1 MGVPRGKLAAIAE
14 PPDVAEVCGRLLQS
28 GHPRIVHQCE
38 SRPALAQQLGEVRAD
53 PTPMAY
59 LNGVSRSLRQFP
71 QESAQNLHTLD
82 GKARRELQEQGTE
95 PVAQALHGAD
105 EGFGLAAAINEVSL
119 MRQIQ
124 RKLSSEE
131 ETPGRNLA
139 PTFDGCLS
147 RNTVES

>member
-53 PTPMAY
+53 PTPVAY

-71 QESAQNLHTLD
+71 QESVKNPNASDVKSGGSWRSRGPSLSPKPCMVRTKPSASLRLL
-82 GKARRELQEQGTE
+82 RRFLSCVRSSGN
-95 PVAQALHGAD
+95 
-105 EGFGLAAAINEVSL
+105 LAAKRNPRGATF
-119 MRQIQ
+119 RQ
-124 RKLSSEE
+124 RS
-131 ETPGRNLA
+131 
-139 PTFDGCLS
+139 
-147 RNTVES
+147 TVAFLGVP